1 MGGTII
7 CDDEPEFEG
16 GTKMP
21 PTKVEVVRPDN

>member
-16 GTKMP
+16 VTKIP
-21 PTKVEVVRPDN
+21 PIKVEVVRPDN